1 MSLSAPA
8 IARAEVRSQK
18 SGVRMQ
24 SVWRALSVLCF
35 VLYAFCSP
43 PSSSCSIKRRRVS
56 GKRDSDGLP
65 AEAIHDEA
73 AGCTIPACRDSKMK
87 IPVLVS
93 FGMGIHS
100 IRRSFPRKRESSPT
114 TAHFKRFAEWI
125 PAFAGMTALQM
136 TPVPKFEPNDLS
148 SITNLEIQM
157 EFPQ

>member
-1 MSLSAPA
+1 
-8 IARAEVRSQK
+8 
-18 SGVRMQ
+18 
-24 SVWRALSVLCF
+24 
-35 VLYAFCSP
+35 
-43 PSSSCSIKRRRVS
+43 
-56 GKRDSDGLP
+56 
-65 AEAIHDEA
+65 
-73 AGCTIPACRDSKMK
+73 MK